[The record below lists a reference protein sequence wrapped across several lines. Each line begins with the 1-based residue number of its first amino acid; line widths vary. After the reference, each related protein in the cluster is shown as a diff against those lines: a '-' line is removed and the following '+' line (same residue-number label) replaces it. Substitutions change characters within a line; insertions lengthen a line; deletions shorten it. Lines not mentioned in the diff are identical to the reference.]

1 MKIKKKHVLIASPI
15 VVVLLLASF
24 VFFYGMSRNYE
35 EPEDTVAGVGLSDI
49 MAKPTSGTPAD
60 HTPQENAAIA
70 LGVIRDIGKYNTE
83 MSGDINANIGFM
95 TYVQNMKDI
104 KIVNGDEMYQ
114 ESVSLSSM
122 ANVAQQKY
130 IQENNK
136 IFLVRSA
143 DNISGQNVTWSN
155 DITPISEETYTDTY
169 GLRPNGI
176 SPYVVSKNTILSA
189 KVVEESE
196 NKYIYTYELDPETAP
211 AYYRRQVKTLSGS
224 QKNPLFHF
232 LELTIE
238 MDKDWKPIKITM
250 NENYDISIP
259 VLGSANC
266 TTEYTEVFKD
276 YGEEQEIPDKDL
288 YTTFI
293 RDKYD
298 PNHLASLDNSGETDI
313 KEYLGKVFGAD
324 ENGLFG
330 LEADVTVNGEFKKAY
345 IEGNLQTDTYQI
357 QLGDVFACLKGDRLY
372 LNYGN
377 LKYYITVDGLMEAM
391 ENVADAA
398 GFQIPDLNSDFMSQ
412 FMENMTTTQKD
423 GMQEMTMNAD
433 GMNLVVHLE
442 DGTMKLIDTNV
453 QVNMGGLQLSA
464 FVKPSAT
471 GHAFPRIDA
480 TYESMLPLMEY
491 INPVMYLINADSWEF
506 DTNFTLTGEPNVTQ
520 HAYVKMVRTKTGVNA
535 QVDTDILGQHLT
547 VRLVN
552 GMAYADY
559 GNLKISLNTTD
570 MDEISKALQSIL
582 PVAAGSF
589 SLTDILPQA
598 YLDLF
603 ENPDI
608 ESLVRNMTPIKV
620 QGNTVS
626 LGFRI
631 GNDTIRFSA
640 TKKGNILSDFV
651 LDGISIS
658 NAKLNAHVKLT
669 AMNASRTSINTNSS
683 GYVKLED
690 ILSYVEPLMNLAN
703 GKTIDLT
710 ATLMLK
716 GDLNYNQDVHVLLTK
731 NGNSFNASLS
741 ANVAETQIDLKF
753 IDQVAYVDVGNL
765 KLKLHTTDINEI
777 MSEIQQIAPIGGDLP
792 DLSQLF
798 PQEYIDLITNFN
810 AADMLQSIQSLQ
822 IANNKLTLMVGSG
835 GLRIEVARRGNEIV
849 ALGLYDLS
857 MQNNKVNLY
866 AKVNSVSAQQSNL
879 TVDEAAYTDLADL
892 AKFALPIK
900 NTMNSTSFVFDVD
913 LNVQGQTS
921 LAQNARLT
929 VVRKGSATDLE
940 LTADVY
946 GNPLSIKWIDNTAYI
961 QYGAIKIS
969 ADQYTLSEALEKLL
983 PGVIPP
989 EFADFMTNM
998 SMNSILNSVQY
1009 IKVNGTTV
1017 SIGVALGEQT
1027 LSLEINRNDE
1037 FITSGH
1043 LTGLNVGGSQL
1054 DISMR
1059 ALCMT
1064 PEQLPIT
1071 VNADEYTTTDEATPT
1086 IRAIM
1091 NTVSASNYQFDAQVA
1106 LSGEQNLTQIAKVKL
1121 SRSDN
1126 GMNGEVE
1133 TMIAGQLLNVK
1144 LIDEITYVEY
1154 GNVKVK
1160 FNIADIET
1168 IINGIKEILPQ
1179 DAQNFDIA
1187 ALLPQAYIDAYEQ
1200 MGINDMVNAFQT
1212 NNITLDSLQPIFAL
1226 VGQIQTFDLDANG
1239 VAVTVNFGGD
1249 TISMAANRSYDYISE
1264 IHVDG
1269 ATVQNSKLALDLTNG
1284 VGGKRPLPI
1293 RLGHGDYADVSDLV
1307 GFVKPIQNLLQ
1318 SNSFDFDVNIDLK
1331 GDMNLNQTA
1340 NVKLVRD
1347 GSNIKAEASTDLYGE
1362 TLKITYIDRV
1372 TYIAYGNLKVKVDSN
1387 DFEEI
1392 QQAIKELIP
1401 QGAENI
1407 DITKLIPQA
1416 YLDYFQSEWTLDKIM
1431 DSIEE
1436 IHING
1441 NTVSVDMKIG
1451 DDVVTVSAVRDGDNL
1466 THATVNGLT
1475 VMNGSLTLDATLN
1488 QTSTEIWNISVNQDE
1503 YFDIKQLLS
1512 LSNAV
1517 KHAVDATSYEFDV
1530 NMALTGEQTFNETAH
1545 VRLVRTDVGVQAEV
1559 SAELEGAT
1567 LLVQQKGS
1575 TTYMQYGDLKVKL
1588 NNADAQSVMNTLK
1601 EILPE
1606 VSLNID
1612 LSKFVPQS
1620 YIDWYNG
1627 LQLDQFIQNVQ
1638 SGNINQTTIEPVFKM
1653 LQSLASVTADDTSA
1667 TVTVQVGDDLIPIHV
1682 VHDGTNFTNASLQNL
1697 SVLNSKLNI
1706 EAVVTNITTETLSL
1720 TQLNDAEF
1728 ADAKQIV
1735 EFMPAVMNTIEANR
1749 YAFTGKVQIGDHTA
1763 DVNVTVI
1770 KNATSADA
1778 QVTTMIGGAE
1788 LTVQYI
1794 GNTTYVQYGNVK
1806 LMLHDAD
1813 LQTIINEVK
1822 AVLPS
1827 DTPAFDL
1834 SAILPQAYLDEI
1846 NALGLE
1852 QFISDMQAGN
1862 ISRES
1867 VAPILKLAQKVQ
1879 IQAQKNQVSVSTEL
1893 GGDRIQLSVTSQN
1906 GLLHTAELSGLTVM
1920 GQKAIISAQM
1930 NHVNNGIPDITNDG
1944 IGYVNIADGIGFVK
1958 PIAQLATANTME
1970 FTVNGI
1976 ASGKL
1981 NETLSANVR
1990 IQRTENGANAEVITN
2005 LYGHDLSVKLIDN
2018 ITYVD
2023 YANIKLQL
2031 NTTDIN
2037 EIANEIR
2044 AVLPQDSNFDLS
2056 QFLPQ
2061 SYIDLFENFDVF
2073 TFIQKLD
2080 HITVTENQIGLDLKL
2095 NDNDVIHFTVNK
2107 DENQA
2112 LSANVSGLRIYDSD
2126 VTADIVV
2133 ANINKVFTIE
2143 AQGTY
2148 ADVKQ
2153 LAYFARPV
2161 MHAVNANNFS
2171 FDANIVLDGKLNIN
2185 QTAHVQLV
2193 LNKDVNGV
2201 VQNADVHATAD
2212 IEGRN
2217 LSIKVLGNMTYIQ
2230 YGDMKLKLDSNDI
2243 DTIMAR
2249 LRDILPEGTL
2259 GDSADLSAM
2268 LPAAYQEWINSFK
2281 NGTVN
2286 LEQLIGSISNVSAT
2300 DTTAGA
2306 DIQIGNDIVSVQ
2318 LTRNGEVLTGGSV
2331 QGVTLSDNK
2340 LKVVISNLST
2350 EPVVIDPVTD
2360 PESYLD
2366 VSELVDYVEA
2376 GMNSYQQLNNQIFNV
2391 KADLN
2396 ISGHEVKATI
2406 VNNQMYL
2413 YYHDT
2418 TQYKVG
2424 GAPYTGIKMQMDYN
2438 ALLDLAATGVDLLEI
2453 NLPEDVRQHI
2463 LGNRVPLDTSVLD
2476 ALPIPTLDEI
2486 LATGNVNVNV
2496 NVLALIKNIQ
2506 KQGDTLTVTLS
2517 SKELFGDASMP
2528 DTVITVT
2535 KANDGS
2541 KNVISAVTIEN
2552 TGNRDTSITVPS
2564 DAGNYMD
2571 FSSLTTFA
2579 DSLIKTADLKQY
2591 RITGTINA
2599 NMKIIGIP
2607 INADIPMDFRLKLN
2621 DDNTVQSA
2629 YINLNVPYFIGV
2641 LQQNMT
2647 TKVYYEN
2654 GILYFDRNWETSKGA
2669 LWWKEYYDH
2678 HEYMK
2683 CTLDEFMAN
2692 PMKYVYFCTNFTG
2705 MVENAI
2711 NDAIAKSDQKAVRT
2725 GNIMF
2730 EEALTGFNYNG
2741 SNQWVVNLDAA
2752 HLINNSDFS
2761 DNMSITVGKGSN
2773 GILNSISLSTRV
2785 LDFINLQLNNGQLV
2799 NADKSN
2805 VDMSVIPGGLSSNPN
2820 YVFGQV
2826 KVVETKK

>member
-1 MKIKKKHVLIASPI
+1 MKIRKKHVLIASPI
-15 VVVLLLASF
+15 IVVLLLASF

-49 MAKPTSGTPAD
+49 MAKPESGTPAD
-60 HTPQENAAIA
+60 YTPQENAAIA

-83 MSGDINANIGFM
+83 MTGDINANIGFM

-114 ESVSLSSM
+114 ESVSVSSM
-122 ANVAQQKY
+122 VSVAQQKY
-130 IQENNK
+130 IQDNNE

-143 DNISGQNVTWSN
+143 DQVSDQNVTWS
-155 DITPISEETYTDTY
+155 DEITPISEETYTNTY
-169 GLRPNGI
+169 GLLPNGI

-189 KVVEESE
+189 EVVEESE
-196 NKYIYTYELDPETAP
+196 NKYVYTYELDPETAP

-224 QKNPLFHF
+224 QKNPLFHSVQ
-232 LELTIE
+232 LTIE

-276 YGEEQEIPDKDL
+276 YGEEQEIPDKDV

-298 PNHLASLDNSGETDI
+298 PNNLASLDGSGETDI
-313 KEYLGKVFGAD
+313 KAYLGKVFGAD

-330 LEADVTVNGEFKKAY
+330 LEADVTINGEAQKAY

-398 GFQIPDLNSDFMSQ
+398 GFQIPDMDSDFMSQ

-423 GMQEMTMNAD
+423 GMQEMTMNTD

-442 DGTMKLIDTNV
+442 DGTMKLMDANLQI
-453 QVNMGGLQLSA
+453 NMNGLQLSA
-464 FVKPSAT
+464 FVKPSST
-471 GHAFPRIDA
+471 GYAFPRIDA

-491 INPVMYLINADSWEF
+491 INPVIYLITADSWEF

-520 HAYVKMVRTKTGVNA
+520 NAYVKMVRTNSGIHA

-552 GMAYADY
+552 GMAYVDY
-559 GNLKISLNTTD
+559 GNLKVSLNTTD
-570 MDEISKALQSIL
+570 MDEISRELLAIL
-582 PVAAGSF
+582 PAAADSF
-589 SLTDILPQA
+589 SLADILPQA

-608 ESLVRNMTPIKV
+608 GSLVRNMTPIQV

-640 TKKGNILSDFV
+640 TKKGNILTDFV

-658 NAKLNAHVKLT
+658 NAKLNANVKLT
-669 AMNASRTSINTNSS
+669 AMNASRTTVNTNGS

-690 ILSYVEPLMNLAN
+690 ILSYVEPFMNLAN

-710 ATLMLK
+710 ATLMLR

-731 NGNSFNASLS
+731 NGNRFDASLS
-741 ANVAETQIDLKF
+741 ANILGTQIDLKF
-753 IDQVAYVDVGNL
+753 INQVAYVDVGNL

-777 MSEIQQIAPIGGDLP
+777 MAEIQKIAPIGGDLP
-792 DLSQLF
+792 DLSELF

-810 AADMLQSIQSLQ
+810 AADILQSIQSLQ
-822 IANNKLTLMVGSG
+822 VVNNKLTLTIGSG
-835 GLRIEVARRGNEIV
+835 GLRLEAVRRGDEIV

-857 MQNNKVNLY
+857 MQTNKVNLY
-866 AKVNSVSAQQSNL
+866 VKVNSFSSQQSNL
-879 TVDEAAYTDLADL
+879 SVDEAAYTDLADL
-892 AKFALPIK
+892 AEFAAPIA

-913 LNVQGQTS
+913 LNMQGQTS
-921 LAQNARLT
+921 FAQNARLT

-940 LTADVY
+940 LTADVS

-969 ADQYTLSEALEKLL
+969 ADQYTLSEALEQLL
-983 PGVIPP
+983 PGAIPS
-989 EFADFMTNM
+989 EFADFITNM
-998 SMNSILNSVQY
+998 SVSSILNSVQY
-1009 IKVNGTTV
+1009 LKANGTTA
-1017 SIGVALGEQT
+1017 SLGVVLGEQT

-1037 FITSGH
+1037 FITSGS

-1059 ALCMT
+1059 ALYIT

-1071 VNADEYTTTDEATPT
+1071 VNADEYTTTDEAAPA
-1086 IRAIM
+1086 IRAII

-1106 LSGEQNLTQIAKVKL
+1106 LSGEQNLTQTAKVKL

-1133 TMIAGQLLNVK
+1133 TMIAGQLLDVK

-1154 GNVKVK
+1154 GDIKVK

-1168 IINGIKEILPQ
+1168 ILNGIKEILPQ
-1179 DAQNFDIA
+1179 DAKNFDISG
-1187 ALLPQAYIDAYEQ
+1187 LLPQAYIDAYDQ
-1200 MGINDMVNAFQT
+1200 LGINDMVNAIQS
-1212 NNITLDSLQPIFAL
+1212 NSITLDGLQPIFEL
-1226 VGQIQTFDLDANG
+1226 VGQIQTFELDANG
-1239 VAVTVNFGGD
+1239 AAVTLNFGGD
-1249 TISMAANRSYDYISE
+1249 TISVSAKRSYDYISE
-1264 IHVDG
+1264 IHADG
-1269 ATVQNSKLALDLTNG
+1269 ITVQNSKLTLDLTNG
-1284 VGGKRPLPI
+1284 VGGKRSLPI
-1293 RLGHGDYADVSDLV
+1293 RLGHGDYTDVSDLV

-1318 SNSFDFDVNIDLK
+1318 ANSFDFDVNIGLDGDLK
-1331 GDMNLNQTA
+1331 LNQTA

-1347 GSNIKAEASTDLYGE
+1347 GTNIKAVVSADLYGE
-1362 TLKITYIDRV
+1362 TLQVTYIDGV

-1387 DFEEI
+1387 DFDEI

-1401 QGAENI
+1401 QLADGINI
-1407 DITKLIPQA
+1407 SKLIPQT
-1416 YLDYFQSEWTLDKIM
+1416 YLDFFKSEWTLTKIV
-1431 DSIEE
+1431 DSIEG
-1436 IHING
+1436 IHLNG
-1441 NTVSVDMKIG
+1441 STVSVDIKIG
-1451 DDVVTVSAVRDGDNL
+1451 DDIITVSAVRDGENL
-1466 THATVNGLT
+1466 TQATVSGLT
-1475 VMNGSLTLDATLN
+1475 VMNGSLALEGTLN
-1488 QTSTEIWNISVNQDE
+1488 QTSTEIWDISVNPDE

-1517 KHAVDATSYEFDV
+1517 KHAIDATSYEFDV
-1530 NMALTGEQTFNETAH
+1530 NMALAGEQNLNETAH
-1545 VRLVRTDVGVQAEV
+1545 VRLVRTEQGVQAEI

-1567 LLVQQKGS
+1567 LLVQQKDG
-1575 TTYMQYGDLKVKL
+1575 TTYIQYGELKVKL
-1588 NNADAQSVMNTLK
+1588 NNADAQSVMDTLK

-1606 VSLNID
+1606 GSLDID
-1612 LSKFVPQS
+1612 LSKLIPQS
-1620 YIDWYNG
+1620 YIDWYDS
-1627 LQLDQFIQNVQ
+1627 LQLDQFIQDIQQGNVDE
-1638 SGNINQTTIEPVFKM
+1638 TTIETVFKM
-1653 LQSLASVTADDTSA
+1653 LQSIDSVTADDTSA
-1667 TVTVQVGDDLIPIHV
+1667 AVTVQVGEDLIPIRV
-1682 VHDGTNFTNASLQNL
+1682 THDGTSFTNASVENV
-1697 SVLNSKLNI
+1697 SVLNSKLNV
-1706 EAVVTNITTETLSL
+1706 EVSGVNITTETLPL

-1728 ADAKQIV
+1728 ADAKQIAD
-1735 EFMPAVMNTIEANR
+1735 FMPAIMDTVEANR
-1749 YAFTGKVQIGDHTA
+1749 YEFTGKVQIGTDTVDA
-1763 DVNVTVI
+1763 DVIVV
-1770 KNATSADA
+1770 KNGTGADA
-1778 QVTTMIGGAE
+1778 QVTTEIGGAE

-1794 GNTTYVQYGNVK
+1794 DHTTYVQYGNIK

-1813 LQTIINEVK
+1813 LQTVIDEIK
-1822 AVLPS
+1822 AVLPA

-1834 SAILPQAYLDEI
+1834 SSILPQAYLDEI
-1846 NALGLE
+1846 EALGLE
-1852 QFISDMQAGN
+1852 QFIADMKAGN
-1862 ISRES
+1862 ITRES
-1867 VAPILKLAQKVQ
+1867 IAPILKLAQKLQ
-1879 IQAQKNQVSVSTEL
+1879 IQAQENQMSVSAEL

-1906 GLLHTAELSGLTVM
+1906 GLLHTAELSGLTIMDQPAV
-1920 GQKAIISAQM
+1920 ISAQM
-1930 NHVNNGIPDITNDG
+1930 NRVNSGVPDIKNDG
-1944 IGYVNIADGIGFVK
+1944 IGYVNIAEGIGFVK
-1958 PIAQLATANTME
+1958 PIAQLATADTME

-1990 IQRTENGANAEVITN
+1990 IQRTETGANAEVTTT
-2005 LYGHDLSVKLIDN
+2005 LYGHNLSVKLIDN

-2031 NTTDIN
+2031 NTADIN
-2037 EIANEIR
+2037 EIADEIR
-2044 AVLPQDSNFDLS
+2044 GVLPPDSNFDLS
-2056 QFLPQ
+2056 QFIPQ
-2061 SYIDLFENFDVF
+2061 SYIDLFENFEIF

-2080 HITVTENQIGLDLKL
+2080 NITVSENQIGLDLKL
-2095 NDNDVIHFTVNK
+2095 NDNDVVHFTVNK
-2107 DENQA
+2107 DENQM

-2126 VTADIVV
+2126 VTADIAV
-2133 ANINKVFTIE
+2133 ANINEVFTIE
-2143 AQGTY
+2143 VQGTY

-2161 MHAVNANNFS
+2161 MNAVNANSFS
-2171 FDANIVLDGKLNIN
+2171 FDANIVLDGTMNIN

-2193 LNKDVNGV
+2193 LNKDENGA
-2201 VQNADVHATAD
+2201 VQNADVHATAE
-2212 IEGRN
+2212 IEGRT

-2230 YGDMKLKLDSNDI
+2230 YGDVKLKLDSNDI

-2259 GDSADLSAM
+2259 GDNADLSAM
-2268 LPAAYQEWINSFK
+2268 LPEAYWKLIDSFT

-2286 LEQLIGSISNVSAT
+2286 AEEFIGSISNISAT

-2306 DIQIGNDIVSVQ
+2306 DIQIGDDIVSVQ
-2318 LTRNGEVLTGGSV
+2318 LTRNGETLAGGSV
-2331 QGVTLSDNK
+2331 RGVTVGDNK
-2340 LKVVISNLST
+2340 LSAVISNLST
-2350 EPVVIDPVTD
+2350 DPVVIDPVTD
-2360 PESYLD
+2360 PDTYLN
-2366 VSELVDYVEA
+2366 VAELVDYVEA

-2396 ISGHEVKATI
+2396 INGHEIKSTI
-2406 VNNQMYL
+2406 VNNQIYL

-2418 TQYKVG
+2418 TQFKVG

-2438 ALLDLAATGVDLLEI
+2438 ALLDLTVTGVDLLEI
-2453 NLPEDVRQHI
+2453 DLPEDVRKHI
-2463 LGNRVPLDTSVLD
+2463 FGDRVPLDTSVLD
-2476 ALPIPTLDEI
+2476 ALPIPTLEEL
-2486 LATGNVNVNV
+2486 LASNNVNANV
-2496 NVLALIKNIQ
+2496 NILALIKNIQ
-2506 KQGDTLTVTLS
+2506 EQGDTLTITLNS
-2517 SKELFGDASMP
+2517 EELFGDASMP

-2535 KANDGS
+2535 KANDGTQ
-2541 KNVISAVTIEN
+2541 NIISAVTIEN
-2552 TGNRDTSITVPS
+2552 TGNTDTSISTPS
-2564 DAGNYMD
+2564 DASSYMD
-2571 FSSLTTFA
+2571 ISSLTTFA
-2579 DSLIKTADLKQY
+2579 DSLMKTADLKQY
-2591 RITGTINA
+2591 RISGTINA
-2599 NMKIIGIP
+2599 NMSIIGIP

-2621 DDNTVQSA
+2621 EDNTVQSA
-2629 YINLNVPYFIGV
+2629 YINLDVPYFIGV
-2641 LQQNMT
+2641 LQEDMT
-2647 TKVYYEN
+2647 ANVYYQD
-2654 GILYFDRNWETSKGA
+2654 GVLYFHRYWETGV
-2669 LWWKEYYDH
+2669 LFWKKDH
-2678 HEYMK
+2678 HEYIK
-2683 CTLDEFMAN
+2683 CTLDEFMAD
-2692 PMKYVYFCTNFTG
+2692 PMKYVYFCTNFTS

-2741 SNQWVVNLDAA
+2741 SNQWTVNLDAA

-2761 DNMSITVGKGSN
+2761 DQMSITVGRGSN

-2785 LDFINLQLNNGQLV
+2785 LDFINLQLNNGQLI
-2799 NADKSN
+2799 NADKSD
-2805 VDMSVIPGGLSSNPN
+2805 VDMSVIPANLSSDPN
-2820 YVFGQV
+2820 YVFGEIT
-2826 KVVETKK
+2826 VVEKDK

>member
-49 MAKPTSGTPAD
+49 MAKPDSGTPAD
-60 HTPQENAAIA
+60 YTPQENAAIA

-83 MSGDINANIGFM
+83 MTGDINANIGFM

-130 IQENNK
+130 IQDNNK

-143 DNISGQNVTWSN
+143 DNISGQNVTWSD

-169 GLRPNGI
+169 GLLPNGI
-176 SPYVVSKNTILSA
+176 SPYVVSKSTILSA

-196 NKYIYTYELDPETAP
+196 DKYVYTYELDPETAP

-224 QKNPLFHF
+224 QKNPLFHSVQ
-232 LELTIE
+232 LTIE

-276 YGEEQEIPDKDL
+276 YGEEQDIPDKDL

-298 PNHLASLDNSGETDI
+298 PNNLASLDGSGETDM
-313 KEYLGKVFGAD
+313 KAYLGKVFGAD

-330 LEADVTVNGEFKKAY
+330 LEADVTINGTSQKAY

-391 ENVADAA
+391 ENVANAA
-398 GFQIPDLNSDFMSQ
+398 GFQIPDMDSDFMSQ

-433 GMNLVVHLE
+433 GMSLVVHLE
-442 DGTMKLIDTNV
+442 DGTMKLIDTSL
-453 QVNMGGLQLSA
+453 QVNMSGLQLSA
-464 FVKPSAT
+464 YVKPSAT

-480 TYESMLPLMEY
+480 TYENMLPLMEY
-491 INPVMYLINADSWEF
+491 INPVIYLVNADSWEF
-506 DTNFTLTGEPNVTQ
+506 DTNFTLTGEPNITQ
-520 HAYVKMVRTKTGVNA
+520 NAYVKMVRTNSGINA

-552 GMAYADY
+552 GMAYVDY
-559 GNLKISLNTTD
+559 GNLKVSLNTTD
-570 MDEISKALQSIL
+570 MDEISKELQSIL
-582 PVAAGSF
+582 PAAAGDF

-603 ENPDI
+603 ANPDI
-608 ESLVRNMTPIKV
+608 ESLVRNMTPIQV

-631 GNDTIRFSA
+631 RNDTVRFFA
-640 TKKGNILSDFV
+640 TKKGNILTDFV

-658 NAKLNAHVKLT
+658 NAKLNASVKLT
-669 AMNASRTSINTNSS
+669 AMNASRTTVNTNTS

-710 ATLMLK
+710 ATLMLR

-731 NGNSFNASLS
+731 NGNSFDASLS
-741 ANVAETQIDLKF
+741 ANVLGTQIDLKF
-753 IDQVAYVDVGNL
+753 INQVAYVDVGNL

-792 DLSQLF
+792 DLSELF

-810 AADMLQSIQSLQ
+810 VADMLQSIQSLQ
-822 IANNKLTLMVGSG
+822 VAHNKLTLVVGSG
-835 GLRIEVARRGNEIV
+835 GLRLEAVRRGDEL
-849 ALGLYDLS
+849 AAFGLYDLS

-866 AKVNSVSAQQSNL
+866 VKINSSGTQQGTLS
-879 TVDEAAYTDLADL
+879 VDEAAYTDLADL

-913 LNVQGQTS
+913 LNMQGQTS

-969 ADQYTLSEALEKLL
+969 ADQYTLSDTLEKLL
-983 PGVIPP
+983 PGAIPS
-989 EFADFMTNM
+989 EFTDFMTNM
-998 SMNSILNSVQY
+998 SIDSILNSVQY
-1009 IKVNGTTV
+1009 LKVNDTTASV
-1017 SIGVALGEQT
+1017 GVVLGEQT
-1027 LSLEINRNDE
+1027 LSLEISRNDE
-1037 FITSGH
+1037 FITSGR

-1054 DISMR
+1054 DVSMH
-1059 ALCMT
+1059 ALYMT

-1071 VNADEYTTTDEATPT
+1071 VNASEYTTTDEAVPT

-1091 NTVSASNYQFDAQVA
+1091 NTVNASSYQFDAQIA
-1106 LSGEQNLTQIAKVKL
+1106 LSGEQNLTQTAKVKL

-1133 TMIAGQLLNVK
+1133 TMIAGQLLDVK
-1144 LIDEITYVEY
+1144 LIDGITYVEY
-1154 GNVKVK
+1154 GNIKVK
-1160 FNIADIET
+1160 FNLADMET
-1168 IINGIKEILPQ
+1168 IISGIQEILPQ
-1179 DAQNFDIA
+1179 DAQNFDIS
-1187 ALLPQAYIDAYEQ
+1187 ALLPQSYIDAYEQ
-1200 MGINDMVNAFQT
+1200 LGINDMVTAFQS
-1212 NNITLDSLQPIFAL
+1212 NNITLESLQPIFAL
-1226 VGQIQTFDLDANG
+1226 VGQIETFDLDANG
-1239 VAVTVNFGGD
+1239 AAVTLNFGGD

-1264 IHVDG
+1264 IHVG
-1269 ATVQNSKLALDLTNG
+1269 GVTVQNSALTLDLTNG
-1284 VGGKRPLPI
+1284 VGGKRSLPI
-1293 RLGHGDYADVSDLV
+1293 RLGNGDYADASDLI

-1318 SNSFDFDVNIDLK
+1318 ANSFDFDVNIGLK
-1331 GDMNLNQTA
+1331 GDINFNQTA

-1347 GSNIKAEASTDLYGE
+1347 GSNIKAEVSADLYGE
-1362 TLKITYIDRV
+1362 TLKVTYTDGV

-1401 QGAENI
+1401 QGTENI
-1407 DITKLIPQA
+1407 DISKLIPQA
-1416 YLDYFQSEWTLDKIM
+1416 YLDYFQSEWTLTKIM
-1431 DSIEE
+1431 SSIEG
-1436 IHING
+1436 IHVNG
-1441 NTVSVDMKIG
+1441 NTVSADIKIG
-1451 DDVVTVSAVRDGDNL
+1451 DDLITISAIRDGDYL
-1466 THATVNGLT
+1466 TNATVNGLT
-1475 VMNGSLTLDATLN
+1475 VLNGSLTLEATLN
-1488 QTSTEIWNISVNQDE
+1488 QTSTDIWDISVNPDE

-1530 NMALTGEQTFNETAH
+1530 NAALSGEQTFNETAH
-1545 VRLVRTDVGVQAEV
+1545 VRLVRTEQGVQAEI

-1567 LLVQQKGS
+1567 LLVQQKDS
-1575 TTYMQYGDLKVKL
+1575 TTYMQYGELKVKL
-1588 NNADAQSVMNTLK
+1588 NNADAQSVMETLK
-1601 EILPE
+1601 DILPE
-1606 VSLNID
+1606 NSFNMD

-1627 LQLDQFIQNVQ
+1627 LQLGQFIQDVQ

-1653 LQSLASVTADDTSA
+1653 LQSIASVTADDTSA
-1667 TVTVQVGDDLIPIHV
+1667 TVSVQVGEDLIPIHV
-1682 VHDGTNFTNASLQNL
+1682 VHDGTNFTNVSLQNL
-1697 SVLNSKLNI
+1697 SVLNSKLNL
-1706 EAVVTNITTETLSL
+1706 EATVTNITTETLPF

-1728 ADAKQIV
+1728 ADVKQIAD
-1735 EFMPAVMNTIEANR
+1735 FMPAVMNTIEANR
-1749 YAFTGKVQIGDHTA
+1749 YAFTGKVQIGDRT
-1763 DVNVTVI
+1763 VETNVTVI
-1770 KNATSADA
+1770 KNGTSADA
-1778 QVTTMIGGAE
+1778 QVTTTIGGAE

-1794 GNTTYVQYGNVK
+1794 GNTTYVQYGNIK
-1806 LMLHDAD
+1806 FMLHDAD
-1813 LQTIINEVK
+1813 LQTVIEEIK
-1822 AVLPS
+1822 AVLPA

-1862 ISRES
+1862 INRES
-1867 VAPILKLAQKVQ
+1867 IAPILKLAQKVQ
-1879 IQAQKNQVSVSTEL
+1879 LQAQENQLTVSTGL
-1893 GGDRIQLSVTSQN
+1893 GEDRIQLIVTSQN
-1906 GLLHTAELSGLTVM
+1906 GLLDTAELSGLTVM
-1920 GQKAIISAQM
+1920 GQQTVISAQM
-1930 NHVNNGIPDITNDG
+1930 NHVDSGVPDITNDG
-1944 IGYVNIADGIGFVK
+1944 TGYVNIADGIGFVK
-1958 PIAQLATANTME
+1958 PIAQLATADTME

-1990 IQRTENGANAEVITN
+1990 IQRTENGANAQVTAN

-2018 ITYVD
+2018 ITYID
-2023 YANIKLQL
+2023 YANMKLQL
-2031 NTTDIN
+2031 NTADIN
-2037 EIANEIR
+2037 EIAEEIR
-2044 AVLPQDSNFDLS
+2044 GVLPQDSDLDLS

-2061 SYIDLFENFDVF
+2061 SYIDLFENFDAV
-2073 TFIQKLD
+2073 TLIQKLD
-2080 HITVTENQIGLDLKL
+2080 NITVSENQIGLDFRL
-2095 NDNDVIHFTVNK
+2095 NDNDVIHLTVNK
-2107 DENQA
+2107 DENQT
-2112 LSANVSGLRIYDSD
+2112 LSANVSGLQIYDSD
-2126 VTADIVV
+2126 VTADIAVV
-2133 ANINKVFTIE
+2133 NINEAFTIE
-2143 AQGTY
+2143 AQGDY

-2161 MHAVNANNFS
+2161 MNAVNANSFR
-2171 FDANIVLDGKLNIN
+2171 FDANIVLDGKMNIN

-2193 LNKDVNGV
+2193 LNKDENGA
-2201 VQNADVHATAD
+2201 VQGADVHATAE
-2212 IEGRN
+2212 IEGRTLN
-2217 LSIKVLGNMTYIQ
+2217 IKVLGNMTYIQ
-2230 YGDMKLKLDSNDI
+2230 YGDMKLKLNSNDI
-2243 DTIMAR
+2243 ETIMTR
-2249 LRDILPEGTL
+2249 LREILPEGTL
-2259 GDSADLSAM
+2259 GEGADLSAM
-2268 LPAAYQEWINSFK
+2268 LPAAYLELIDSFK

-2286 LEQLIGSISNVSAT
+2286 IEQLIGNISNISAT

-2306 DIQIGNDIVSVQ
+2306 DIQIGDDVVSVK
-2318 LTRNGEVLTGGSV
+2318 LTRDGEQLTGGSV
-2331 QGVTLSDNK
+2331 QGVTVSDNK
-2340 LKVVISNLST
+2340 LNAVISNLST
-2350 EPVVIDPVTD
+2350 EPVAIDPVTD
-2360 PESYLD
+2360 AESYLN
-2366 VSELVDYVEA
+2366 VAELVDYVEA
-2376 GMNSYQQLNNQIFNV
+2376 GMNSYQQLNHQIFNV

-2396 ISGHEVKATI
+2396 INGHEVKATI

-2486 LATGNVNVNV
+2486 LASSNVNVNV
-2496 NVLALIKNIQ
+2496 NILALIKNIQ

-2541 KNVISAVTIEN
+2541 KNVISAVTVEN
-2552 TGNRDTSITVPS
+2552 TGSQDTSITVPS
-2564 DAGNYMD
+2564 DAANYMD
-2571 FSSLTTFA
+2571 LSSLTTFA
-2579 DSLIKTADLKQY
+2579 DSLMKTADLKQY

-2599 NMKIIGIP
+2599 NMSIIGIP
-2607 INADIPMDFRLKLN
+2607 INANIPMDFRLKLN
-2621 DDNTVQSA
+2621 ADNTVQSA
-2629 YINLNVPYFIGV
+2629 YINLDVPYFIGV
-2641 LQQNMT
+2641 LQQDMT
-2647 TKVYYEN
+2647 AKVYYED
-2654 GILYFDRNWETSKGA
+2654 GVLYFDRNWETSMGA

-2683 CTLDEFMAN
+2683 CTIDEFMAN
-2692 PMKYVYFCTNFTG
+2692 PMKYVYFCTNFTS

-2730 EEALTGFNYNG
+2730 EEALTGFHYNG
-2741 SNQWVVNLDAA
+2741 SNQWNVNLDAA

-2761 DNMSITVGKGSN
+2761 DQMSITVGKGSN

-2785 LDFINLQLNNGQLV
+2785 LDMINLQLNNGQLI

-2805 VDMSVIPGGLSSNPN
+2805 VDMSVIPTGLSSNPN
-2820 YVFGQV
+2820 YVFGEV

>member
-1 MKIKKKHVLIASPI
+1 MKVKEKHVLIASPI
-15 VVVLLLASF
+15 IAVLLLVSF

-35 EPEDTVAGVGLSDI
+35 EPEDNVAGVGLSDI
-49 MAKPTSGTPAD
+49 MAKPDSGTPAD
-60 HTPQENAAIA
+60 YTPQENAAIA

-83 MSGDINANIGFM
+83 MTGDINANIGFM

-104 KIVNGDEMYQ
+104 KIVNGNEMYQ

-130 IQENNK
+130 IQDDNK
-136 IFLVRSA
+136 IFLVRTA
-143 DNISGQNVTWSN
+143 DNISGQNVTWSDN
-155 DITPISEETYTDTY
+155 ITPISEETYTDTY
-169 GLRPNGI
+169 GLLPNGI
-176 SPYVVSKNTILSA
+176 SPYVVSKNTIISA
-189 KVVEESE
+189 KAVEESGD
-196 NKYIYTYELDPETAP
+196 KYVYTYELDPETAP

-224 QKNPLFHF
+224 QKNPLFHSVQ
-232 LELTIE
+232 LTIE

-298 PNHLASLDNSGETDI
+298 PNHLGSLDGSGETDM
-313 KEYLGKVFGAD
+313 KSYLGKVFGAD

-330 LEADVTVNGEFKKAY
+330 LEADVTINGVSEKAY
-345 IEGNLQTDTYQI
+345 IEGNLQTNTYQI

-391 ENVADAA
+391 ENVAEVI
-398 GFQIPDLNSDFMSQ
+398 GFQIPEMDSDFMSQ

-423 GMQEMTMNAD
+423 GMQEMTMSAD

-442 DGTMKLIDTNV
+442 DGTMKLLDTNL
-453 QVNMGGLQLSA
+453 QLNMGGLQLSA
-464 FVKPSAT
+464 FVTPSAT
-471 GHAFPRIDA
+471 RHAFPQIDA

-491 INPVMYLINADSWEF
+491 ITPVIHLITADSWEF
-506 DTNFTLTGEPNVTQ
+506 DTNFTLVGEPNVTQ
-520 HAYVKMVRTKTGVNA
+520 NAYVKLMRTNNGVNA

-547 VRLVN
+547 IRLVN
-552 GMAYADY
+552 GMAYVDY

-570 MDEISKALQSIL
+570 MDEISKELQSIL
-582 PVAAGSF
+582 PAAASGF
-589 SLTDILPQA
+589 ALTDILPQS

-603 ENPDI
+603 ANPDV

-631 GNDTIRFSA
+631 GNDTVRFSA
-640 TKKGNILSDFV
+640 TKKGNILTDFV

-658 NAKLNAHVKLT
+658 NAKLTASVKLT
-669 AMNASRTSINTNSS
+669 AMNASRTTIDTNSS

-710 ATLMLK
+710 ATLMLR

-731 NGNSFNASLS
+731 NGNSFDAALS
-741 ANVAETQIDLKF
+741 ANVLGTQVDLKF
-753 IDQVAYVDVGNL
+753 INQVAYVDVGNL

-777 MSEIQQIAPIGGDLP
+777 MSELQQIAPIGGDLP
-792 DLSQLF
+792 DLSELF

-810 AADMLQSIQSLQ
+810 VADMLQSIQSLQ
-822 IANNKLTLMVGSG
+822 VAHNKLTLVVGSG
-835 GLRIEVARRGNEIV
+835 GLRLEAVRRGNDLV
-849 ALGLYDLS
+849 AFGLYNLS
-857 MQNNKVNLY
+857 MQNNKVDLY
-866 AKVNSVSAQQSNL
+866 AKVNSFSTQQSTL
-879 TVDEAAYTDLADL
+879 SVDEAAYTDLADL

-913 LNVQGQTS
+913 LNVQGETP

-929 VVRKGSATDLE
+929 VVRKGSTTDLE

-969 ADQYTLSEALEKLL
+969 ADQYTLSDTLEKLL
-983 PGVIPP
+983 PGAIPS
-989 EFADFMTNM
+989 EFTDFMTNM
-998 SMNSILNSVQY
+998 SIDSILNSIQY
-1009 IKVNGTTV
+1009 LNVNGTTV
-1017 SIGVALGEQT
+1017 SMGVALGEQT
-1027 LSLEINRNDE
+1027 LSLEVNRNDE
-1037 FITSGH
+1037 FITSGR

-1059 ALCMT
+1059 ALHMT

-1071 VNADEYTTTDEATPT
+1071 VNASEYTTIDEAVPT

-1091 NTVSASNYQFDAQVA
+1091 NTVGASSYQFDAQIA
-1106 LSGEQNLTQIAKVKL
+1106 LSGEQNLTQTAKVKL

-1133 TMIAGQLLNVK
+1133 TMIAGQLLDVI
-1144 LIDEITYVEY
+1144 LIDGITYVEY
-1154 GNVKVK
+1154 GNIKIK
-1160 FNIADIET
+1160 FNLADLET
-1168 IINGIKEILPQ
+1168 IISGIKEILPQ
-1179 DAQNFDIA
+1179 DAQNFDIS
-1187 ALLPQAYIDAYEQ
+1187 ALIPQSYIDAYEQ
-1200 MGINDMVNAFQT
+1200 MGFNDMVNAFQS
-1212 NNITLDSLQPIFAL
+1212 NNITLENLQPIFTL
-1226 VGQIQTFDLDANG
+1226 VGQIETFDLDANG
-1239 VAVTVNFGGD
+1239 VAVALNFGGD
-1249 TISMAANRSYDYISE
+1249 TISMVANRSYDYISE

-1269 ATVQNSKLALDLTNG
+1269 VTVQNSKLTLDCTNG
-1284 VGGKRPLPI
+1284 VGGKRSLPI
-1293 RLGHGDYADVSDLV
+1293 RLSNGDYADASDLI
-1307 GFVKPIQNLLQ
+1307 GFIKPIQNLLQ
-1318 SNSFDFDVNIDLK
+1318 ANSFDFDINIDLK
-1331 GDMNLNQTA
+1331 GDITLNQTA

-1347 GSNIKAEASTDLYGE
+1347 GSNIKVEVSTDLYGD
-1362 TLKITYIDRV
+1362 TLKVTYIDGV
-1372 TYIAYGNLKVKVDSN
+1372 TYIAYGNLKIKVASN

-1392 QQAIKELIP
+1392 QQAIKELLP
-1401 QGAENI
+1401 EETENI
-1407 DITKLIPQA
+1407 DISKLIPQA
-1416 YLDYFQSEWTLDKIM
+1416 YLDYFQSELTFNKIM
-1431 DSIEE
+1431 DSIES
-1436 IHING
+1436 IHVDG
-1441 NTVSVDMKIG
+1441 NTISVDMKIG
-1451 DDVVTVSAVRDGDNL
+1451 EDVITVSAIRDGDHL
-1466 THATVNGLT
+1466 TNATVNGLT
-1475 VMNGSLTLDATLN
+1475 VMNGSLTLKATLN
-1488 QTSTEIWNISVNQDE
+1488 QTSTDIWNISVNPDE

-1517 KHAVDATSYEFDV
+1517 KHAVAATSYEFDV
-1530 NMALTGEQTFNETAH
+1530 NVALSGEQIFNETAH
-1545 VRLVRTDVGVQAEV
+1545 VRLVRTEQGVQAEI

-1567 LLVQQKGS
+1567 LLVQQKDS
-1575 TTYMQYGDLKVKL
+1575 TTYIQYGDLKVKL
-1588 NNADAQSVMNTLK
+1588 NNADAQSVIETLK
-1601 EILPE
+1601 KILPE
-1606 VSLNID
+1606 GSLNVD

-1627 LQLDQFIQNVQ
+1627 LQIDQFIQNVQ

-1653 LQSLASVTADDTSA
+1653 LQSIASMTADETSA
-1667 TVTVQVGDDLIPIHV
+1667 TVTVQVGEDLIPIHV
-1682 VHDGTNFTNASLQNL
+1682 VHDGTNFTNVSLQNL
-1697 SVLNSKLNI
+1697 SVLSSKLNI
-1706 EAVVTNITTETLSL
+1706 EAAITNITTETLPL

-1728 ADAKQIV
+1728 ADVKQIV
-1735 EFMPAVMNTIEANR
+1735 DFMPAVMNTIEANR
-1749 YAFTGKVQIGDHTA
+1749 YAFTGKVQIGDQTVEA
-1763 DVNVTVI
+1763 NVTVV
-1770 KNATSADA
+1770 KNDTSADA

-1794 GNTTYVQYGNVK
+1794 GNTTYVQYGNIK
-1806 LMLHDAD
+1806 FMLHDAD
-1813 LQTIINEVK
+1813 LQTIIDEVK
-1822 AVLPS
+1822 AVLPA

-1867 VAPILKLAQKVQ
+1867 IAPILKIAQKVQ
-1879 IQAQKNQVSVSTEL
+1879 LQAQENQLTVSTGL
-1893 GGDRIQLSVTSQN
+1893 GEDRIQLRVTSQN
-1906 GLLHTAELSGLTVM
+1906 GLLHTAELSGLTMM
-1920 GQKAIISAQM
+1920 GQPSVIFAQM
-1930 NHVNNGIPDITNDG
+1930 NHVDNGVPDITNDG
-1944 IGYVNIADGIGFVK
+1944 TGYVNIADGIGFVK
-1958 PIAQLATANTME
+1958 PIAQLASANTME
-1970 FTVNGI
+1970 FTVNGT

-1981 NETLSANVR
+1981 NGTISSQVR
-1990 IQRTENGANAEVITN
+1990 IQRTENGANAQVTTN

-2018 ITYVD
+2018 ITYID

-2031 NTTDIN
+2031 NTADIN
-2037 EIANEIR
+2037 EIVEEIR
-2044 AVLPQDSNFDLS
+2044 KVLPQDSNLDLT

-2073 TFIQKLD
+2073 TFVQKLD
-2080 HITVTENQIGLDLKL
+2080 NITLSESQIGLNLRL
-2095 NDNDVIHFTVNK
+2095 NDNDVISLTVNK
-2107 DENQA
+2107 DENQM
-2112 LSANVSGLRIYDSD
+2112 LSANISGLRIYDSD
-2126 VTADIVV
+2126 VA
-2133 ANINKVFTIE
+2133 ANIEVININEEFVIE
-2143 AQGTY
+2143 AQGAY

-2153 LAYFARPV
+2153 LTYFARPV
-2161 MHAVNANNFS
+2161 MNAVNANSFS
-2171 FDANIVLDGKLNIN
+2171 FDANIVLDGKMNIN
-2185 QTAHVQLV
+2185 QTAHVKLV
-2193 LNKDVNGV
+2193 LNKDANGAI
-2201 VQNADVHATAD
+2201 QGADVHATAE
-2212 IEGRN
+2212 IEGST

-2230 YGDMKLKLDSNDI
+2230 YGDMKLKLNSNDI
-2243 DTIMAR
+2243 DTIMTR
-2249 LRDILPEGTL
+2249 LREILPEGTL
-2259 GDSADLSAM
+2259 GEGADLSAM
-2268 LPAAYQEWINSFK
+2268 LPAAYLEWIDSFK

-2286 LEQLIGSISNVSAT
+2286 IEQLIGSISNVSAT

-2306 DIQIGNDIVSVQ
+2306 DIQIGDDVVSIQ
-2318 LTRNGEVLTGGSV
+2318 LTRNGEQLTGGSV
-2331 QGVTLSDNK
+2331 QGVTVSDNK
-2340 LKVVISNLST
+2340 LSATISNLSI

-2360 PESYLD
+2360 AESYLD
-2366 VSELVDYVEA
+2366 VAELVDYVEA

-2391 KADLN
+2391 KADLKIN
-2396 ISGHEVKATI
+2396 GHEVKATI
-2406 VNNQMYL
+2406 VNNQIYL

-2438 ALLDLAATGVDLLEI
+2438 ALLDLAVTGVDLLEI

-2486 LATGNVNVNV
+2486 LASSNVNVNV

-2506 KQGDTLTVTLS
+2506 KQGDTLIVTLS

-2541 KNVISAVTIEN
+2541 KNVISAVTVEN
-2552 TGNRDTSITVPS
+2552 TGNQDTSITVPS
-2564 DAGNYMD
+2564 DAANYMD
-2571 FSSLTTFA
+2571 ISSLNTFA
-2579 DSLIKTADLKQY
+2579 DSLLKTADLKQY
-2591 RITGTINA
+2591 QIKGTINA
-2599 NMKIIGIP
+2599 NMSIIGIP
-2607 INADIPMDFRLKLN
+2607 INANIPMDFRLKLN
-2621 DDNTVQSA
+2621 ADNTVQSA
-2629 YINLNVPYFIGV
+2629 YINLDVPYFIGV
-2641 LQQNMT
+2641 LQQDMT
-2647 TKVYYEN
+2647 AKVYYED

-2678 HEYMK
+2678 HEYTK
-2683 CTLDEFMAN
+2683 CTIDEFMAN
-2692 PMKYVYFCTNFTG
+2692 PMKYVYFCTNFTS

-2741 SNQWVVNLDAA
+2741 SNQWTVNLDAA

-2761 DNMSITVGKGSN
+2761 DQMSITVGRGSN

-2785 LDFINLQLNNGQLV
+2785 LDFINLQLNNGQLL

-2805 VDMSVIPGGLSSNPN
+2805 VDMSVIPTGLRSNPN
-2820 YVFGQV
+2820 YVFGEV
-2826 KVVETKK
+2826 KVVEIKK